1 MKEISLP
8 YHLIIPILFSV
19 LMLVVIIFKRESL
32 FKTGKLKLFW
42 ICLTLF
48 FAFYLFILCGA
59 TYLDISNKITLQ
71 TFDLNRDGFF
81 SGKEMTTEQSA
92 AMRKVTSDTGRNI
105 LFITGLIFSGII
117 AGLVFGISR
126 ITQYIMSIKINSKSD
141 YIRK

>member
-8 YHLIIPILFSV
+8 YHLIIPIIFSA
-19 LMLVVIIFKRESL
+19 LILVIIISLRESL

-48 FAFYLFILCGA
+48 FALYLIILGGA
-59 TYLDISNKITLQ
+59 TYLDISNKMTLQ

-81 SGKEMTTEQSA
+81 SGKEITTEQSA
-92 AMRKVTSDTGRNI
+92 AMRKVTSDTGRNF

-117 AGLVFGISR
+117 AGLVFGIGR
-126 ITQYIMSIKINSKSD
+126 MTQYIMSRKMNSKSN
-141 YIRK
+141 YNI